1 MDAHSGF
8 VWGLSAPGSIP
19 SLNPAQILPLFM
31 LVWKM
36 LGVLVTDVA
45 KAEQIQVMVWCS
57 TVGAG
62 PGPTEPGNLYNIAK
76 D

>member
-45 KAEQIQVMVWCS
+45 KAEQIQVIHGWFGAALWELGLVLQSQGIS
-57 TVGAG
+57 T
-62 PGPTEPGNLYNIAK
+62 T
-76 D
+76 